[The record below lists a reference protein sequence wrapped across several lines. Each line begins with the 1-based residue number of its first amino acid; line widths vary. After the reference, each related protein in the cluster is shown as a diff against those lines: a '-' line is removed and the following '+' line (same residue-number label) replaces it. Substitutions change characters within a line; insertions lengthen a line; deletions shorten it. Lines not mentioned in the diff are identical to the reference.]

1 MSRKIDRFLIDAL
14 TLINTTGVVNDA
26 DIANSNTMG
35 FHVEFNHT
43 SSAGVVVIETASNA
57 SYAGVWAILQTVTWS
72 AIDKSHYTSVTTP
85 IRALRA
91 RISTAVADGAVSVW
105 LVGNN

>member
-1 MSRKIDRFLIDAL
+1 MSRKIDRLLIDAL
-14 TLINTTGVVNDA
+14 TLVNVTGVVNDA

-43 SSAGVVVIETASNA
+43 SSAGVIVIETASNA
-57 SYAGVWAILQTVTWS
+57 TYAGTWFVLQTVTWS
-72 AIDKSHYTSVTTP
+72 AIDKSHYTSVVTP
-85 IRALRA
+85 VRAIRA